1 MCGIVG
7 IIGTEPVAERL
18 VDALKRLEYRGYDSA
33 GVATIHNHVLD
44 RRRAKGKLKELE
56 KRLHTEP
63 LEGMIGIGHTRWATH
78 GKPTEVNAHPHISGG
93 VSVVH
98 NGIIENFKTLRAELE
113 ADGYVFETET
123 DTEVIAHLIAREMTR
138 GAEPQQA
145 VQTSL
150 THLEGAFA
158 LAVIFAGHE
167 DLMIGARR
175 GSPFAIGYGNDEE
188 PGMYIGSDAIA
199 LAPFTNK
206 ISYLEDGDWVVLTK
220 NSAAIYDEDG
230 AEVSRKISLS
240 QAGALIVDKG
250 NHRHFMAKEIH
261 EQPDVISRT
270 LSHYI
275 DLGAERVDFSELD
288 IDFKTLPR
296 LTVSACGT
304 AYYAGLVGK
313 YLIERWGGLPV
324 DVDIASEFRYRE
336 PLMADG
342 GAALFISQSGET
354 ADSLASLSYCKS
366 KAQKII
372 SIVNVQESSIARES
386 DEVLPTL
393 AGPEIGVASTKAFTC
408 QLTVLAALAI
418 HIGVQRGVINEA
430 LEKELVRSLVEVPRL
445 ISEVLSHESDIDDL
459 SSQLSHAKDVL
470 YLGRGVSFP
479 IALEGALK
487 LKEISYIHAEAYAA
501 GELKHGPIAL
511 IDETMPVIVVAPED
525 DLFDKTISNM
535 QEVAARGGRIIFIS
549 DADGEAAGCEL
560 SSMIKLPKAHTF
572 VSPLISAIPV
582 QLLAYYTAVH
592 MGTDVDQ
599 PRNLAKSVTVE

>member
-7 IIGTEPVAERL
+7 IIGTSPVAGDL

-33 GVATIHNHVLD
+33 GIATLHEGKLA
-44 RRRAKGKLKELE
+44 RRRAKGKLKALE
-56 KRLHTEP
+56 TRLNGEP
-63 LEGMIGIGHTRWATH
+63 LAGNLGIGHTRWATH
-78 GKPTEVNAHPHISGG
+78 GKPTEVNAHPHISDG

-98 NGIIENFKTLRAELE
+98 NGIIENFKSLRSDLE
-113 ADGYVFETET
+113 KDGFVFETET
-123 DTEVIAHLIAREMTR
+123 DTEVIAHLIARELKTNKS
-138 GAEPQQA
+138 PQEA
-145 VQTSL
+145 LRDSL
-150 THLEGAFA
+150 GSLEGAFA
-158 LAVIFAGHE
+158 LAVIFEGHD

-175 GSPFAIGYGNDEE
+175 GSPFAIGFGDEDS

-206 ISYLEDGDWVVLTK
+206 VSYLEDGDWVVLTGQG
-220 NSAAIYDEDG
+220 ATIYNEQN
-230 AEVSRKISLS
+230 EEIERSISTS
-240 QAGALIVDKG
+240 MAQALVVDKG

-275 DLGAERVDFSELD
+275 DLGKECVDFSSLS

-296 LTVSACGT
+296 LSIAACGT
-304 AYYAGLVGK
+304 AYYAGVVGK
-313 YLIERWGGLPV
+313 YLIEQWGGLPV
-324 DVDIASEFRYRE
+324 DIDIASEFRYRE
-336 PLMADG
+336 PLMSDG

-354 ADSLASLSYCKS
+354 ADSLASLKYCKQQN
-366 KAQKII
+366 QKIL
-372 SIVNVQESSIARES
+372 SIVNVNESSIARES
-386 DEVLPTL
+386 DDVLPTL

-418 HIGVQRGVINEA
+418 HIGRQRGVIDEA
-430 LEKELVRSLVEVPRL
+430 KESELVRSLVEVPRL
-445 ISEVLSHESDIDDL
+445 ISEVLAYEEEIDRISHSL
-459 SSQLSHAKDVL
+459 SQARDVL
-470 YLGRGVSFP
+470 YLGRGMSFP
-479 IALEGALK
+479 IAMEGALK

-511 IDETMPVIVVAPED
+511 IDENMPVIVVAPED
-525 DLFDKTISNM
+525 RLFDKTISNM
-535 QEVAARGGRIIFIS
+535 QEVAARGGQIIFIS
-549 DADGEAAGCEL
+549 DATRESAGCDL
-560 SSMIKLPKAHTF
+560 AHHIVIPKCHEF
-572 VSPLISAIPV
+572 VTALITAIPV